1 MPLKSEIIFSVPART
16 FLTFCRT
23 RSVIKTQ
30 AELALS
36 ASAVSRHLAAFERQ
50 IGFTVIDR
58 MKKPYAPTTEGLY
71 FAQVLTNLLK
81 PAGRAQDA
89 FRAKSALRPVLRIG
103 ILQTLVCSVGL
114 GLIHDLEGKV
124 GTIRFLS
131 GSSDRLIESFRAK
144 EVDAVVI
151 SRTYS
156 DLEGVRRHVLF
167 SEPTVLVLPSSLA
180 GTHAHWSWSQLLF
193 CGLPYIRYWR
203 AGGGKKSQDYFTSV
217 NLNFPD
223 RFEVDHTAVI
233 LGLVAQG
240 KGWTLAR
247 ASQLPTTPELLDRI
261 TVLAMPEPVLRR
273 KLYLLADP
281 DLPEAFYRLL
291 LKTLLTQIDSAVR
304 APLAA
309 TYPWMTG
316 SLKLGNADNPSG

>member
-1 MPLKSEIIFSVPART
+1 MPLKSEILFSVPART

-23 RSVIKTQ
+23 RSVTKTQ
-30 AELALS
+30 AELSLS
-36 ASAVSRHLAAFERQ
+36 ASAVSRHLAAFERE
-50 IGFTVIDR
+50 IGFAVIDR
-58 MKKPYAPTTEGLY
+58 MKKPYAPTSEGLY
-71 FAQVLTNLLK
+71 FAQVLTDLLK

-103 ILQTLVCSVGL
+103 MLQTLACSVGL
-114 GLIHDLEGKV
+114 GLINDLEGKV

-144 EVDAVVI
+144 EVDAVLI

-156 DLEGVRRHVLF
+156 DMTDVRRHVLF
-167 SEPTVLVLPSSLA
+167 TEPTALVLPSSLA
-180 GTHAHWSWSQLLF
+180 ATRTHWSWSQLLF

-223 RFEVDHTAVI
+223 RFEIDHTAVI

-247 ASQLPTTPELLDRI
+247 ASQLPVTPEVLDRVA
-261 TVLAMPEPVLRR
+261 VLAMPEPVLER

-281 DLPEAFYRLL
+281 ALPDAFYRLL
-291 LKTLLTQIDSAVR
+291 LTTLLSQLDISVR

-309 TYPWMTG
+309 TYPWME
-316 SLKLGNADNPSG
+316 SALKLGRVENPSG

>member
-1 MPLKSEIIFSVPART
+1 MPLKSEILFSVPART

-23 RSVIKTQ
+23 RSVTKTQ
-30 AELALS
+30 EELALS
-36 ASAVSRHLAAFERQ
+36 ASAVSRHLAAFERE
-50 IGFTVIDR
+50 IGFAVIDR
-58 MKKPYAPTTEGLY
+58 MKKPYAPTAEGLY
-71 FAQVLTNLLK
+71 FAKMLSDLLK

-89 FRAKSALRPVLRIG
+89 FRAKSAIRPVLRIG
-103 ILQTLVCSVGL
+103 ILQTLACSVGL
-114 GLIHDLEGKV
+114 GLMSELEGKV

-156 DLEGVRRHVLF
+156 DLADVRRHVLF

-180 GTHAHWSWSQLLF
+180 KTRSHWSWSQLLF

-223 RFEVDHTAVI
+223 RFEIDHTAVI

-247 ASQLPTTPELLDRI
+247 ASQLPVTPDVLDRI
-261 TVLAMPEPVLRR
+261 AVLAMPEPVLER

-281 DLPEAFYRLL
+281 TLPDAFYRLV
-291 LKTLLTQIDSAVR
+291 LKTLLTNLDVSVR
-304 APLAA
+304 TPLAA
-309 TYPWMTG
+309 TYPWMQ
-316 SLKLGNADNPSG
+316 SALKLGRVDNPSG